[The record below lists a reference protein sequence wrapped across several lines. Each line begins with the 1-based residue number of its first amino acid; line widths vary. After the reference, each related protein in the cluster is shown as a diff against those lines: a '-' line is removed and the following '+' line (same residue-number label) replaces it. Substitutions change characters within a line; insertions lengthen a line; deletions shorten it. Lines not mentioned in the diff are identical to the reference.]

1 MGEAVESMAGD
12 RQLASI
18 DCSEPQVPTPLFY
31 GRVSCTDGCVLRAL
45 IHGTV
50 RPHPCFPVPPGL
62 PSRWAQAR
70 QEQGLP
76 RLTWLTAGS
85 KAGESGC
92 FQPGKDRRSVPQDP
106 SSRPTL
112 PGGAFTLWADS
123 RSTVRLTSRPLPL
136 PSHPPSPSAPGAP
149 THIRRLHPRAPRWP
163 LVFRAVGVSQVSSRQ
178 RGRPSSPASRRDW
191 GQGCALP
198 RRLPSSPSWHRWS
211 LSQGAGAGLRGEC
224 LPCCQ
229 GPAPPGAAWWGCW
242 RPCCG

>member
-1 MGEAVESMAGD
+1 M
-12 RQLASI
+12 
-18 DCSEPQVPTPLFY
+18 
-31 GRVSCTDGCVLRAL
+31 
-45 IHGTV
+45 
-50 RPHPCFPVPPGL
+50 FP
-62 PSRWAQAR
+62 SA
-70 QEQGLP
+70 P
-76 RLTWLTAGS
+76 RLALKVGTS
-85 KAGESGC
+85 KAGARPAPSYLANGGKQSRGKWVLPARERQAQCS
-92 FQPGKDRRSVPQDP
+92 PGPLL
-106 SSRPTL
+106 SSHT

-123 RSTVRLTSRPLPL
+123 WSTVRLTSRPLPL

-149 THIRRLHPRAPRWP
+149 THTRRLHPRAPRWP